1 VKNADVVVLLVDDQA
16 IVAEAMRRL
25 LAETPEIQ
33 LFHCSDVAKALPSA
47 HQVRPSVILQ
57 DLVMP
62 EADGFTL
69 VRFFKAD
76 PTTASIPIIVLSS
89 KEDPRDKSRAFEL
102 GAADYVVKLPDRVEL
117 VARIR
122 AHARSY
128 RAQIERDEAFRALEA
143 VKAELEVKNKELELL
158 SASDGLTGLANRRAF
173 DLRLDAEW
181 RRCAREK
188 DPLSL
193 ILIDVD
199 FFKKY
204 NDTYGHVLGDDC
216 LRGVAEVLARGAK
229 RPADFAARYG
239 GEEFA
244 VVLPNTTAEGA
255 CTVADDLKRLVAER
269 AMPHAGSTAAPHV
282 TFSMGIAG
290 WVPTDEHSP
299 EVLIT
304 TADTALYRAK
314 QAGRNGWALAETPP
328 EESLPAGK
336 T

>member
-1 VKNADVVVLLVDDQA
+1 
-16 IVAEAMRRL
+16 
-25 LAETPEIQ
+25 
-33 LFHCSDVAKALPSA
+33 
-47 HQVRPSVILQ
+47 VILQ

-76 PTTASIPIIVLSS
+76 PSTAPIPIIVLSG

-128 RAQIERDEAFRALEA
+128 RAQAERDEAFRALEA
-143 VKAELEVKNKELELL
+143 LKAELEVKNRELELL
-158 SASDGLTGLANRRAF
+158 AVSDGLTGLANRRHF
-173 DLRLDAEW
+173 DARLDAEW
-181 RRCAREK
+181 RRCMREK
-188 DPLSL
+188 DPLSI

-204 NDTYGHVLGDDC
+204 NDHYGHVLGDDC
-216 LRGVAEVLARGAK
+216 LRGVAEVLGRGAR

-244 VVLPNTTAEGA
+244 VVLPNTPPDGASKVAEQ
-255 CTVADDLKRLVAER
+255 LRQLVAER
-269 AMPHAGSTAAPHV
+269 AIPHAASTVAPHV

-290 WVPTDEHSP
+290 WVPDNARAPSD
-299 EVLIT
+299 LIVA
-304 TADTALYRAK
+304 ADGALYQAK
-314 QAGRNGWALAETPP
+314 QEGRNRWALA
-328 EESLPAGK
+328 AGRVGAS
-336 T
+336 

>member
-1 VKNADVVVLLVDDQA
+1 MKAAELAILLVDDQA

-25 LAETPEIQ
+25 LAETPEIT
-33 LFHCSDVAKALPSA
+33 LFHCSDVAKALPTA
-47 HQVRPSVILQ
+47 HKVRPSVILQ

-76 PTTASIPIIVLSS
+76 PVTAGIPIIVLSS

-128 RAQIERDEAFRALEA
+128 RAQIERDEAFRTLEA
-143 VKAELEVKNKELELL
+143 LKAELEVKNQELELL
-158 SASDGLTGLANRRAF
+158 AVSDGLTGLANRRHF
-173 DLRLDAEW
+173 DARLESEW
-181 RRCAREK
+181 RRCARDG

-193 ILIDVD
+193 ILVDVD

-204 NDTYGHVLGDDC
+204 NDHYGHVLGDDC
-216 LRGVAEVLARGAK
+216 LRGVADVLGRAAR
-229 RPADFAARYG
+229 RPADLAARYG

-244 VVLPNTTAEGA
+244 LILPNTPPEGA
-255 CTVADDLKRLVAER
+255 SKVADQLKLLASER
-269 AMPHAGSTAAPHV
+269 AIPHAASTVAPHV

-290 WVPTDEHSP
+290 WVPGKGQAPSD
-299 EVLIT
+299 LILA
-304 TADTALYRAK
+304 ADSALYRAK
-314 QAGRNGWALAETPP
+314 HDGRNRWAVADVPVTGATSP
-328 EESLPAGK
+328 

>member
-1 VKNADVVVLLVDDQA
+1 MNAELVVLLVDDQA

-25 LAETPEIQ
+25 LTEAPEIQ
-33 LFHCSDVAKALPSA
+33 LIHCADVAKALPTA

-76 PTTASIPIIVLSS
+76 PATAAIPIIVMSS

-128 RAQIERDEAFRALEA
+128 RAQLERDEAFRALEA
-143 VKAELEVKNKELELL
+143 LKGQLEVKNRELELL
-158 SASDGLTGLANRRAF
+158 SASDGLTGLTNRRVF
-173 DLRLDAEW
+173 DLRLQAEW
-181 RRCAREK
+181 RRCAREG

-216 LRGVAEVLARGAK
+216 LRGVAEVLARGAQ

-255 CTVADDLKRLVAER
+255 CIVAEHLKTLVAER
-269 AMPHAGSTAAPHV
+269 AIPHAASTAAAHV
-282 TFSMGIAG
+282 TFSMGVAG
-290 WVPTDEHSP
+290 WVPTDEHTP
-299 EVLIT
+299 EVLISR
-304 TADTALYRAK
+304 ADSALYRAK
-314 QAGRNGWALAETPP
+314 HGGRNGWALAESPVP
-328 EESLPAGK
+328 GAP
-336 T
+336 

>member
-1 VKNADVVVLLVDDQA
+1 
-16 IVAEAMRRL
+16 
-25 LAETPEIQ
+25 
-33 LFHCSDVAKALPSA
+33 
-47 HQVRPSVILQ
+47 
-57 DLVMP
+57 MP

-76 PTTASIPIIVLSS
+76 PATAAIPIIVLSS

-128 RAQIERDEAFRALEA
+128 RAQIERDEAFRALEGL
-143 VKAELEVKNKELELL
+143 KAELEVKNRELELL
-158 SASDGLTGLANRRAF
+158 AVSDGLTGLANRRHF
-173 DLRLDAEW
+173 DARLDAEW
-181 RRCAREK
+181 RRCARER
-188 DPLSL
+188 DPLAI

-204 NDTYGHVLGDDC
+204 NDTYGHVLGDEC
-216 LRGVAEVLARGAK
+216 LRGVAEVLGRGAR

-255 CTVADDLKRLVAER
+255 CTVAEQLRKLVTER
-269 AMPHAGSTAAPHV
+269 AIPHAGSTVAPHV
-282 TFSMGIAG
+282 TISMGVAG
-290 WVPTDEHSP
+290 WIPDKDHAPSLLVAR
-299 EVLIT
+299 
-304 TADTALYRAK
+304 ADGALYRAK
-314 QAGRNGWALAETPP
+314 EGGRNRWMVAEI
-328 EESLPAGK
+328 
-336 T
+336 

>member
-1 VKNADVVVLLVDDQA
+1 MEATKLIVLLVDDQA

-25 LAETPEIQ
+25 LADSPEIE
-33 LFHCSDVAKALPSA
+33 LVHCSDVAKALPTA
-47 HQVRPSVILQ
+47 HKVRPSVILQ

-76 PTTASIPIIVLSS
+76 PTTSSVPIIVLSS

-102 GAADYVVKLPDRVEL
+102 GAADYVVKLPDRVEI

-128 RAQIERDEAFRALEA
+128 RAQIERDDAFRTLEA
-143 VKAELEVKNKELELL
+143 LKAELEVKNRELELL
-158 SASDGLTGLANRRAF
+158 AVSDGLTGLANRRHF
-173 DLRLDAEW
+173 DARLEAEW
-181 RRCAREK
+181 RRCAREE
-188 DPLSL
+188 DPLSI

-216 LRGVAEVLARGAK
+216 LRGVAQVLTLGAR

-244 VVLPNTTAEGA
+244 VVLPNTTPEGA
-255 CTVADDLKRLVAER
+255 CTVADQLRRLIAER
-269 AMPHAGSTAAPHV
+269 AMPHAGSTVAPHV
-282 TFSMGIAG
+282 TFSMGVAG
-290 WVPTDEHSP
+290 WVPAADHAPST
-299 EVLIT
+299 LIS
-304 TADTALYRAK
+304 TADGALYQAK
-314 QAGRNGWALAETPP
+314 QNGRNRWALAEPP
-328 EESLPAGK
+328 PAGAGV
-336 T
+336 TR